1 MLVINLNAAPQA
13 GKDTLCQLLKEKINN
28 PRFTVVHMEF
38 KALLFDVAIR
48 AAGLTPKLWFS
59 LYEREYKERPCPYLL
74 VNGVQVSPRD
84 WMIHCSENIMK
95 PTIGK
100 DVFGQAFANKLVDL
114 QKNAEPG
121 KEILVVVSDGG
132 FIEES
137 IPVVSFVDPD
147 NYFLVRIH
155 RMKPDGT
162 EYNFDGD
169 SRRYL
174 YAKEFPKDLQ
184 PFEADI
190 MNEEGDP
197 EGTVQKICDFVEDV
211 YGESLIAKV

>member
-1 MLVINLNAAPQA
+1 MLVINLNAPPQA

-38 KALLFDVAIR
+38 KSMLFDVAIR
-48 AAGLTPKLWFS
+48 AAGLTPKLWFA
-59 LYEREYKERPCPYLL
+59 LYEREYKERKCPYLL
-74 VNGVQVSPRD
+74 VNGEQVSPRD

-100 DVFGQAFANKLVDL
+100 DVFGQAFANSLQEL
-114 QKNAEPG
+114 QKNSAPG
-121 KEILVVVSDGG
+121 EELVVVVSDGG

-137 IPVVSFVDPD
+137 IPVVNLVDPD

-155 RMKPDGT
+155 RRKEDGS

-174 YAKEFPKDLQ
+174 YAKEFPQNLR
-184 PFEADI
+184 PFETDI
-190 MNEEGDP
+190 MNEEGDA

-211 YGESLIAKV
+211 YGESLIAKI